1 MNICFYFQYV
11 SSADER
17 LRWEVNQLPS
27 DDLCRENAV
36 MLKRF
41 TRYPLIIDPSGQA
54 LEFLHREYR
63 EKNIVQ
69 TRLEEKTNF
78 LENASEIFFSLLVS
92 WTETFVNN

>member
-1 MNICFYFQYV
+1 MTRQILFQQWQSYFDKAKIPYKNDLARVEYV

-17 LRWEVNQLPS
+17 LRWETNMLPS

-41 TRYPLIIDPSGQA
+41 TRYPLVIDPSGQA
-54 LEFLHREYR
+54 LEFLYREYQ

-69 TRLEEKTNF
+69 T
-78 LENASEIFFSLLVS
+78 
-92 WTETFVNN
+92 

>member
-1 MNICFYFQYV
+1 M
-11 SSADER
+11 
-17 LRWEVNQLPS
+17 NQLPS

-54 LEFLHREYR
+54 LEFLYREYR

-69 TRLEEKTNF
+69 TR
-78 LENASEIFFSLLVS
+78 
-92 WTETFVNN
+92 

>member
-1 MNICFYFQYV
+1 M
-11 SSADER
+11 
-17 LRWEVNQLPS
+17 LPS

-54 LEFLHREYR
+54 FEFLYREYR

-69 TRLEEKTNF
+69 TRYVESNT
-78 LENASEIFFSLLVS
+78 ASKEID
-92 WTETFVNN
+92 

>member
-1 MNICFYFQYV
+1 M
-11 SSADER
+11 
-17 LRWEVNQLPS
+17 LPS

-54 LEFLHREYR
+54 FEFLYREYR

-69 TRLEEKTNF
+69 TRYFIQNIKKN
-78 LENASEIFFSLLVS
+78 V
-92 WTETFVNN
+92 

>member
-1 MNICFYFQYV
+1 MYQMRN
-11 SSADER
+11 ER
-17 LRWEVNQLPS
+17 LRWEMNMLPS

-54 LEFLHREYR
+54 FEFLYREYR

-69 TRLEEKTNF
+69 YKVRLSRVGNYGSTFFRTRTPTPNPQLPSRET
-78 LENASEIFFSLLVS
+78 ILL
-92 WTETFVNN
+92 FYLL